1 MAILDLKIKE
11 KCTNNSDGHL
21 ELANQPAKETNG
33 TYGAPDDDP
42 NEMKHRNV
50 KTQYSSFHSTKAS
63 FSFQKS
69 SHSTCHIESSDTYMK
84 H

>member
-1 MAILDLKIKE
+1 MDIWR
-11 KCTNNSDGHL
+11 
-21 ELANQPAKETNG
+21 PAASKTNG

-63 FSFQKS
+63 FSFQKI
-69 SHSTCHIESSDTYMK
+69 HIISVTSNLRT
-84 H
+84 HT